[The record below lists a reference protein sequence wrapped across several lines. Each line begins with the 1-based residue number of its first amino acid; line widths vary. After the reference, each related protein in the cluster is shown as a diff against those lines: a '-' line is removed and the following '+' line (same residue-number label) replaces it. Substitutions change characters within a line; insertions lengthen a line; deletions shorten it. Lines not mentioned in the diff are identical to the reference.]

1 MKKGLSVVLAFA
13 FAIVFLCGCKDSVR
27 NLSEK
32 VIGKWMAV
40 ERNGTPLLTNMS
52 HMVTFVSPKEAYHQ
66 FGNR

>member
-13 FAIVFLCGCKDSVR
+13 FAIVFLSGCKDSVG

-40 ERNGTPLLTNMS
+40 ERNGAP
-52 HMVTFVSPKEAYHQ
+52 
-66 FGNR
+66 